1 MTKKK
6 TSDFLLLTDFA
17 RYVRMLMAETGH
29 VVWTN
34 NLLFLT
40 AVLGEMMMI
49 FPKRLPLVPV
59 VLCKS

>member
-1 MTKKK
+1 
-6 TSDFLLLTDFA
+6 
-17 RYVRMLMAETGH
+17 MLMAETGH